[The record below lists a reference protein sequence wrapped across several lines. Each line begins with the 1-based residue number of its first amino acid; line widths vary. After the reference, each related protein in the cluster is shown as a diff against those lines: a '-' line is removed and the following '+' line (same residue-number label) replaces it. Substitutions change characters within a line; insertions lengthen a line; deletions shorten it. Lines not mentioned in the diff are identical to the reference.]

1 MPRRHVLH
9 EADVLIVQLVGLTRL
24 MVHPVPDDMGVIVR
38 LPCRIVIRIKT
49 MPLVTM
55 EMYLYGSDTET
66 LSAKVG
72 EMLQLLHGGVC
83 LAHHDALTQGSTA
96 GYLGYLA
103 RLLVDSLPFLGLHG
117 PTRLFL
123 HHSANGIVILPQG
136 HIALQ
141 FRCPRLVLR
150 YQVFPDIK
158 LLCIDVVEICLC
170 PLVVCLTLP
179 DIAGLD
185 VY

>member
-1 MPRRHVLH
+1 
-9 EADVLIVQLVGLTRL
+9 
-24 MVHPVPDDMGVIVR
+24 
-38 LPCRIVIRIKT
+38 

-55 EMYLYGSDTET
+55 EVYLYGRNAET
-66 LSAKVG
+66 LPTKVG

-185 VY
+185 VYRCHLCHNKRELNDCWFFFS